1 MLKETKDL
9 SGIKLF
15 WAVKTSARQANTEP
29 STVDNT
35 WIIVETGTAETGN
48 RILLLI
54 SLILHIYYTFTIYYT
69 IVPVLA
75 HLCILLEQRAKKE
88 FFFRLAN

>member
-15 WAVKTSARQANTEP
+15 WAVKTIADQVNIEP
-29 STVDNT
+29 STVDNI

-48 RILLLI
+48 HILLLI
-54 SLILHIYYTFTIYYT
+54 SLILHIYTFIIYYT
-69 IVPVLA
+69 SIA
-75 HLCILLEQRAKKE
+75 M
-88 FFFRLAN
+88 